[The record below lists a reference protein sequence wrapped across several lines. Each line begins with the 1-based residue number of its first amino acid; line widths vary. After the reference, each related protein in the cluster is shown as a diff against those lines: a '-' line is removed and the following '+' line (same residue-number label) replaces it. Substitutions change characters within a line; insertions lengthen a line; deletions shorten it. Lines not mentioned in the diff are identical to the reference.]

1 MLAYYVHDP
10 KKRKDIIV
18 LPEMGCAV
26 PVTPE
31 RLEAFI
37 SPAPVFAQWSG
48 DSCGRISPE
57 QFGTV
62 VATRED
68 GGDVC
73 ILKEDL
79 WRERMSFYM
88 TGGAS

>member
-1 MLAYYVHDP
+1 MLAYFVHDP
-10 KKRKDIIV
+10 KKEKDIIV

-31 RLEAFI
+31 RMEAFI
-37 SPAPVFAQWSG
+37 SVSPVFARWSG
-48 DSCGRISPE
+48 DSCHGIMPE
-57 QFGTV
+57 AFGTV
-62 VATRED
+62 VATREE

-79 WRERMSFYM
+79 WRERMDFYLN
-88 TGGAS
+88 AKAP